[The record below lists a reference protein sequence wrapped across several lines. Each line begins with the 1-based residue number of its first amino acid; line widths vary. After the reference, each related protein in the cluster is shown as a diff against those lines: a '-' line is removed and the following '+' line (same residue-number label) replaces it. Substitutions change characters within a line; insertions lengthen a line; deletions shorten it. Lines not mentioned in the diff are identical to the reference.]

1 MTPKLTTPNTPTTL
15 GKTYKATARQR
26 GADQPGPWKIDDA
39 LKTSAAIAKAAGG
52 QA

>member
-1 MTPKLTTPNTPTTL
+1 MTPKLTTPNTPATL

-26 GADQPGPWKIDDA
+26 GADQPGPWEIDDA
-39 LKTSAAIAKAAGG
+39 LKTSAAIKAAGG